1 MFLNFYVFENPM
13 KGALFFI
20 ILLALLIRGFN
31 QLQDGKLVHTTCYLA
46 AQEMKKSQRTK
57 PADQPSVNKFSDQ
70 EHAVFM
76 DVEEPEEDSHQEFAR
91 RCKLLTRVI
100 PFHSDTFCLNSL
112 YGCFPDRLPERGFLS
127 CKYITQRALRI

>member
-1 MFLNFYVFENPM
+1 M

-20 ILLALLIRGFN
+20 ILLALLIRGFD

-57 PADQPSVNKFSDQ
+57 PSDQPSVNKFNDQ
-70 EHAVFM
+70 EQSAFI
-76 DVEEPEEDSHQEFAR
+76 DVEEPEENSHEEFAR
-91 RCKLLTRVI
+91 RYKLLTRDI
-100 PFHSDTFCLNSL
+100 PFYSDIFYLNSL
-112 YGCFPDRLPERGFLS
+112 YGCFLDRLPVRGYLS